1 MAVNK
6 SRREEAAIV
15 VVAADIGHQNIKVK
29 VGFSGD
35 VKGRRVNL
43 KSSLITQ
50 KDSVDECEDN
60 YFHLVGGRTPWAN
73 RYWTNTGSDLDSFT
87 STSDKGKVENLL
99 PLFLSAIWD
108 EIMDGDL
115 IYYVGSVHE
124 LSWVEEM
131 FAAVGGNHVI
141 EHGGEVKNITV
152 EVLRVAIEGA
162 GAVAAHYLLKEKRPV
177 QGRSTV
183 LDIGSGTSIVIAMDG
198 LSIKENTNPYAL
210 PGGGIRQ
217 IVSNLCSNTDIKKEL
232 SLDQPVNYLKMQSAI
247 LGDRVLKSRFGEC
260 DISPYLHKQVE
271 TWFAQSTKRYNVAM
285 DEHLRQADLLL
296 ATGGGCLLPEVASL
310 LVRDG
315 WVIADEPLWANVDG
329 LYLIAQKLA
338 QKLSQREKAA

>member
-1 MAVNK
+1 MAVK
-6 SRREEAAIV
+6 SKRDKPAILI
-15 VVAADIGHQNIKVK
+15 VAADIGHQNIKVK
-29 VGFSGD
+29 VGFGGD
-35 VKGRRVNL
+35 VKGKRVNL

-50 KDSVDECEDN
+50 KDNIDACEDN
-60 YFHLVGGRTPWAN
+60 YFHLVGGRTAWAN

-87 STSDKGKVENLL
+87 TTSDKGKVENLL

-115 IYYVGSVHE
+115 VYYCGSVHE
-124 LSWVEEM
+124 LSWVDEM
-131 FAAVGGNHVI
+131 FNAISGNHTI
-141 EHGGEVKNITV
+141 EHGGELKHITI

-162 GAVAAHYLLKEKRPV
+162 GAVAAHYLLKEKKPV

-183 LDIGSGTSIVIAMDG
+183 LDIGSGTSIVIAMEG
-198 LSIKENTNPYAL
+198 LSIKQNTNPYAL

-217 IVSNLCSNTDIKKEL
+217 IVSNLCSNPDIKREL

-247 LGDRVLKSRFGEC
+247 LSDRILKSRFGEV
-260 DISPYLHKQVE
+260 DISPYLHNQVE
-271 TWFAQSTKRYNVAM
+271 TWFAQSTKRYKVAM

-310 LVRDG
+310 LARDG
-315 WVIADEPLWANVDG
+315 WTIADEPLWANVDG

-338 QKLSQREKAA
+338 QKLSQSRQEAA